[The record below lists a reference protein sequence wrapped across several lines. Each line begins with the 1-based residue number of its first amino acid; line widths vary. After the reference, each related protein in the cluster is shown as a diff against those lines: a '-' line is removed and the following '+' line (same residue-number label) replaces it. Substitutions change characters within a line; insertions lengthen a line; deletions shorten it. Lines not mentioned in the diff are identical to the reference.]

1 MINNRILLRAAIMG
15 LILQLVLAGVGHFVP
30 WVAIHLFLFGRM
42 MISAS
47 AGYLYG
53 MNFGRGYVVGAL
65 GGAIGGGL
73 CVLPAIA
80 MSVLLGDT
88 LAPMLS
94 LGTGICILTGG
105 VGGSFGQWAA
115 SLRKAG
121 Y

>member
-1 MINNRILLRAAIMG
+1 MINNRILLRATTAG
-15 LILQLVLAGVGHFVP
+15 LVLQLVLAATGHFIP
-30 WVAIHLFLFGRM
+30 WVVINLFLFGRM
-42 MISAS
+42 MISAT

-53 MNFGRGYVVGAL
+53 MDFGRGYVVGAL

-73 CVLPAIA
+73 CALPAIA
-80 MSVLLGDT
+80 LSVVLGDT

-105 VGGSFGQWAA
+105 VGGGFGQWAA